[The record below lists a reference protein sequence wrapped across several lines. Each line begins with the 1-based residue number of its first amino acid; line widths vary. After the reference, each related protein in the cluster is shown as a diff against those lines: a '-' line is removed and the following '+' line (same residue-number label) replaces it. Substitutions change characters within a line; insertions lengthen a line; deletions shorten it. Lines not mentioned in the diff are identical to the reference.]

1 MAAVHGTRLPVE
13 EYYRKWVVYS
23 SSRAHGEEEEEEEGG
38 RREGDVRACVCVC
51 ARPRPRVL
59 HGEGEELKAP
69 SNT

>member
-1 MAAVHGTRLPVE
+1 MDRRSIAAVHGTRLPVE

-23 SSRAHGEEEEEEEGG
+23 SSRAHGEEEEGG
-38 RREGDVRACVCVC
+38 RRARVRACVC
-51 ARPRPRVL
+51 ARPRVRVL